1 MRMLAYAKQR
11 IKNGH
16 RQIPPTDLEIVTIRD
31 IEGIESIRSVWEDM
45 QCKEPFPVPNA
56 DINRYI
62 AFDKSIGDGTLPH
75 VILIKRGG
83 NPAAMVIGRIESHRL
98 NLRLGYK
105 TLFGSTL
112 RCLSVVYGGIIG
124 QPSSELCAVIMDELM
139 NVLRRGEADLVFL
152 NHLRTDSPI
161 YKLYKTTAKFW
172 SRNHSVLAE
181 PHWQTNIA
189 DTMKE
194 FYSNVPRSRRRR
206 WRRNI
211 RQLEKISP
219 SEIKVVCYS
228 QLSDIAYLSDVADKI
243 EEVTYKKNLGSGFI
257 SCPLNRDMLE
267 QAARDGWLRAYVL
280 YVGDQPC
287 AFQFDVQYEGAQ
299 FTEYGSFDPKWSR
312 GSPGIV
318 LLIKVLEELCKE
330 SGISRMDFGFGD
342 ALYKRKFGTDH
353 WMEESVYIYAPRL
366 RPVLIKTA
374 MSMNLVF
381 SLLRRAVIRLNLDGW
396 IKRNWRKAMLKN
408 GGNGDR

>member
-1 MRMLAYAKQR
+1 MLAYAKQR

-31 IEGIESIRSVWEDM
+31 LEGIESIRSVWEEM
-45 QCKEPFPVPNA
+45 QSKEPFPVPNA

-62 AFDKSIGDGTLPH
+62 ALIEAIDDGTLPH
-75 VILIKRGG
+75 VILIKCNG
-83 NPAAMVIGRIESHRL
+83 NPVAMVIGRIESRRL

-124 QPSSELCAVIMDELM
+124 QPSSELYAVIMDEFM
-139 NVLRRGEADLVFL
+139 KVLRRREADLVFL

-161 YKLYKTTAKFW
+161 YKLYKTTARFW

-181 PHWQTNIA
+181 PHWQTNIT

-194 FYSNVPRSRRRR
+194 FYSNVPRSRKRR

-219 SEIKVVCYS
+219 SEIKVVCYRH
-228 QLSDIAYLSDVADKI
+228 LSDIDYLSDVACQI
-243 EEVTYKKNLGSGFI
+243 EKGTYKKNLGSGFI
-257 SCPLNRDMLE
+257 SCPSNRVLLE
-267 QAARDGWLRAYVL
+267 QAAMDGWLRAYVL
-280 YVGDQPC
+280 YLGDQPC
-287 AFQFDVQYEGAQ
+287 AFQFDVQYKGAQ
-299 FTEYGSFDPKWSR
+299 FTEHGSFDPKWSR

-318 LLIKVLEELCKE
+318 LLIKVLEELCE
-330 SGISRMDFGFGD
+330 ERDISRLDFGFGD
-342 ALYKRKFGTDH
+342 ALYKRKFGTEH
-353 WMEESVYIYAPRL
+353 WLEESVYIYAPRL
-366 RPVLIKTA
+366 RPVLIKTV
-374 MSMNLVF
+374 MSMDLVF
-381 SLLRRAVIRLNLDGW
+381 SLLRRSVIRLNMDGW
-396 IKRNWRKAMLKN
+396 IKRNWRKIIRKN
-408 GGNGDR
+408 GRKRDQ

>member
-1 MRMLAYAKQR
+1 MLAYAKQR

-16 RQIPPTDLEIVTIRD
+16 RQIPPPDLEIVTIRD
-31 IEGIESIRSVWEDM
+31 LEGIESIRSVWEEM
-45 QCKEPFPVPNA
+45 QCREPFPVPNA

-62 AFDKSIGDGTLPH
+62 ASVKAIGDEALPH
-75 VILIKRGG
+75 VILIKCGG
-83 NPAAMVIGRIESHRL
+83 NPAAMVIGRIESRRL

-124 QPSSELCAVIMDELM
+124 QPSSELCAVIMDEFM
-139 NVLRRGEADLVFL
+139 NVLRRREADVVFL

-161 YKLYKTTAKFW
+161 YKLYKTKASFW
-172 SRNHSVLAE
+172 SRNHSILAE
-181 PHWQTNIA
+181 PHWQTNIT
-189 DTMKE
+189 DTMQE
-194 FYSNVPRSRRRR
+194 FYGNVPGSRKRR

-219 SEIKVVCYS
+219 SEIKVVCYRH
-228 QLSDIAYLSDVADKI
+228 LSDIDYLSDVACQI
-243 EEVTYKKNLGSGFI
+243 EKETYKKNLGSGFI
-257 SCPLNRDMLE
+257 NCPSNRVLLE
-267 QAARDGWLRAYVL
+267 QAARDDWLRAYVL

-287 AFQFDVQYEGAQ
+287 AFQFDVQYKGTQ

-318 LLIKVLEELCKE
+318 LLIKVLEELCQERNVSK
-330 SGISRMDFGFGD
+330 MDFGFGD

-353 WMEESVYIYAPRL
+353 WLDESVYIYAPRL
-366 RPVLIKTA
+366 QPILIKTV
-374 MSMNLVF
+374 MSMNLVI
-381 SLLRRAVIRLNLDGW
+381 SLLRRSVIRLNMDGW
-396 IKRNWRKAMLKN
+396 IKRNWRKMMWKN
-408 GGNGDR
+408 GRNGDQ

>member
-1 MRMLAYAKQR
+1 MLAYAKQR

-16 RQIPPTDLEIVTIRD
+16 RQIPPTDSEIVTIRD
-31 IEGIESIRSVWEDM
+31 LEGIESIRSVWEEM
-45 QCKEPFPVPNA
+45 QSKEPFPVPNA

-62 AFDKSIGDGTLPH
+62 ASIKAKDDGTLPH
-75 VILIKRGG
+75 VILIKCGG
-83 NPAAMVIGRIESHRL
+83 NPAAMVIGRIESRRL

-105 TLFGSTL
+105 TLFASTL

-124 QPSSELCAVIMDELM
+124 QPSSELYAVIMDEFM
-139 NVLRRGEADLVFL
+139 KVLRRREADLVFL

-161 YKLYKTTAKFW
+161 YKLYKTTARFW

-181 PHWQTNIA
+181 PHWQTKIT
-189 DTMKE
+189 DTMQE
-194 FYSNVPRSRRRR
+194 FYGNVPRSRKRR

-219 SEIKVVCYS
+219 SEIKVVCYRH
-228 QLSDIAYLSDVADKI
+228 LSDIDYLSDVACQI
-243 EEVTYKKNLGSGFI
+243 EKGTYKKNLGSGFI
-257 SCPLNRDMLE
+257 SCPSNRVLLE
-267 QAARDGWLRAYVL
+267 QAAMDGWLRAYVL
-280 YVGDQPC
+280 YLGDQPC

-330 SGISRMDFGFGD
+330 CDISRLDFGFGD
-342 ALYKRKFGTDH
+342 ALYKRKFGTEH
-353 WMEESVYIYAPRL
+353 WLEESVYIYAPRL
-366 RPVLIKTA
+366 RPVLIKTV
-374 MSMNLVF
+374 MSMDLVF
-381 SLLRRAVIRLNLDGW
+381 SLLRRSVIRLNMDGW
-396 IKRNWRKAMLKN
+396 IKRNWRKIIRKN
-408 GGNGDR
+408 GRKRDQ